1 MFYPQRVMRQMSEI
15 SYVGGFKLVKMSTN
29 REGET
34 AVTIPLQYNEAHWKA
49 IFEKYDLDGDGKISL
64 QELKAMVC
72 GPEFCNDIPA
82 KVIRTI
88 MRKADLDESGYLEYP
103 EFIAMIHRKDM
114 QNIFGHLVQR
124 YVHSMIPQR
133 PSRTMRQT
141 SVGSRYYPQR
151 QISNA
156 LAMHTPPP
164 PPSPSSFGDS
174 YHTAKLTRA
183 FRSASIIDQ
192 RRIDLQPQTSTIT
205 ESSLYSSDYPD
216 GLYEDEYSCRP
227 PAIAMIIISI
237 IEIILFIYD
246 VIKHKSLS
254 VEGPAATLLI
264 YNPHKRY
271 EAWRYLT
278 YMFVHVGIF
287 HLVVNL
293 LVQIMLGIPLEMV
306 HKWWRVLIIY
316 VAGVVAGSLGTSVS
330 DPTVYLAGASGG
342 VYALITAHVATII
355 MNWSQMEF
363 AVLQLLVFLVVTS
376 VDIGQAVYN
385 RYVLETN
392 DQIGYV
398 AHLAG
403 AIAGLLVGINILRNL
418 EVQTWEKVVWWASMF
433 TYTGLMTAAI
443 LWNVLYTS
451 YYEW

>member
-1 MFYPQRVMRQMSEI
+1 MCVRYRDLCNVELSRIGYSRETVHTGEPSHALSSCETRAACVRFVR
-15 SYVGGFKLVKMSTN
+15 GFKLIKMSTN

-34 AVTIPLQYNEAHWKA
+34 AVTIPLQYNEAHWKN

-72 GPEFCNDIPA
+72 GPEFCNDIPTG
-82 KVIRTI
+82 VIRTI
-88 MRKADLDESGYLEYP
+88 MRKADLDDSGYLEYP

-114 QNIFGHLVQR
+114 QGIFGNLVQR

-133 PSRTMRQT
+133 PTRTMRQT
-141 SVGSRYYPQR
+141 SVG
-151 QISNA
+151 
-156 LAMHTPPP
+156 
-164 PPSPSSFGDS
+164 
-174 YHTAKLTRA
+174 
-183 FRSASIIDQ
+183 
-192 RRIDLQPQTSTIT
+192 
-205 ESSLYSSDYPD
+205 SSDYPD

-254 VEGPAATLLI
+254 VEGPAATLFI
-264 YNPHKRY
+264 YNPHKRFQ
-271 EAWRYLT
+271 AWRYLT

-316 VAGVVAGSLGTSVS
+316 IAGVAAGSLGTSVS

-376 VDIGQAVYN
+376 VDVGQAVYN
-385 RYVLETN
+385 RYVLDTN
-392 DQIGYV
+392 DQVGYV

-418 EVQTWEKVVWWASMF
+418 EVQTWEKVIWWASMF
-433 TYTGLMTAAI
+433 TFTGLMTAAI
-443 LWNVLYTS
+443 LWNILYTS
-451 YYEW
+451 YYE

>member
-1 MFYPQRVMRQMSEI
+1 MFFQQRAMRQMSEV
-15 SYVGGFKLVKMSTN
+15 SYVGGFKLIKMSTN

-34 AVTIPLQYNEAHWKA
+34 AVTIPLQYNEAHWKG

-82 KVIRTI
+82 GVIRTI
-88 MRKADLDESGYLEYP
+88 MRKADLDDSGYLEYP

-114 QNIFGHLVQR
+114 QGIFGHLVQR

-133 PSRTMRQT
+133 PTRTMRQT
-141 SVGSRYYPQR
+141 SGGSRYFPQR
-151 QISNA
+151 QISIV
-156 LAMHTPPP
+156 MHTPPP
-164 PPSPSSFGDS
+164 PPSPSSFGYS
-174 YHTAKLTRA
+174 SQAAKLSKRGG
-183 FRSASIIDQ
+183 RSS
-192 RRIDLQPQTSTIT
+192 RITDLQRLQQQTSTIT

-254 VEGPAATLLI
+254 VEGPAATLFI
-264 YNPHKRY
+264 YNPHKRFQ
-271 EAWRYLT
+271 AWRYLT

-316 VAGVVAGSLGTSVS
+316 IAGVAAGSLGTSVS

-376 VDIGQAVYN
+376 VDVGQAVYN
-385 RYVLETN
+385 RYVLDTN
-392 DQIGYV
+392 DQVGYV

-418 EVQTWEKVVWWASMF
+418 EVQTWEKVIWWASMF

-443 LWNVLYTS
+443 LWNILYTS
-451 YYEW
+451 YYE

>member
-1 MFYPQRVMRQMSEI
+1 MP
-15 SYVGGFKLVKMSTN
+15 TN

-64 QELKAMVC
+64 QELKAMIR
-72 GPEFCNDIPA
+72 GPEFSKDIPA
-82 KVIRTI
+82 GVVRTI
-88 MRKADLDESGYLEYP
+88 MHKADLDDSGYLEYP

-114 QNIFGHLVQR
+114 QGIFGHIVQR
-124 YVHSMIPQR
+124 YVQCVIPQR
-133 PSRTMRQT
+133 PCRTLRQT

-151 QISNA
+151 QFSTVMQASPAPVIKYRSGSPLRKIATFGVLDSSRAVVIERSPSARFNA
-156 LAMHTPPP
+156 L
-164 PPSPSSFGDS
+164 
-174 YHTAKLTRA
+174 
-183 FRSASIIDQ
+183 Q
-192 RRIDLQPQTSTIT
+192 QQTSTIT

-216 GLYEDEYSCRP
+216 GLYEEEYSCRP

-254 VEGPAATLLI
+254 VEGPAATLFI

-271 EAWRYLT
+271 QAWRYLT
-278 YMFVHVGIF
+278 YMFVHVGVF

-316 VAGVVAGSLGTSVS
+316 IAGVLAGSLGTSVS

-363 AVLQLLVFLVVTS
+363 AVLQLLVFLVITS
-376 VDIGQAVYN
+376 VDVGQAVYN
-385 RYVLETN
+385 RYVLDTN

-418 EVQTWEKVVWWASMF
+418 EVQTWEKVIWWASIVTF
-433 TYTGLMTAAI
+433 TGLMTTAI
-443 LWNVLYTS
+443 LWNILYPS
-451 YYEW
+451 YYD

>member
-1 MFYPQRVMRQMSEI
+1 MFYPQRAMRQISEI
-15 SYVGGFKLVKMSTN
+15 SYVGGFKLIKMPTN

-82 KVIRTI
+82 SVIRTI
-88 MRKADLDESGYLEYP
+88 MRKADLDDSGYLEYP

-114 QNIFGHLVQR
+114 QGIFGHLVQR

-133 PSRTMRQT
+133 PTRTMRQT
-141 SVGSRYYPQR
+141 SVG
-151 QISNA
+151 
-156 LAMHTPPP
+156 
-164 PPSPSSFGDS
+164 
-174 YHTAKLTRA
+174 
-183 FRSASIIDQ
+183 
-192 RRIDLQPQTSTIT
+192 
-205 ESSLYSSDYPD
+205 SSDYPD

-227 PAIAMIIISI
+227 PAVAMIIISI
-237 IEIILFIYD
+237 IEIILFLYD
-246 VIKHKSLS
+246 VIRHKSLS
-254 VEGPAATLLI
+254 VEGPAATLFI

-271 EAWRYLT
+271 QAWRYLT

-293 LVQIMLGIPLEMV
+293 LVQVMLGIPLEMV

-316 VAGVVAGSLGTSVS
+316 IAGVLAGSLGTSVS

-376 VDIGQAVYN
+376 VDVGQAVYN
-385 RYVLETN
+385 RYVLDTN

-418 EVQTWEKVVWWASMF
+418 EVQTWEKVIWWASMF
-433 TYTGLMTAAI
+433 TFTSLMTAAI
-443 LWNVLYTS
+443 LWNVLFTS
-451 YYEW
+451 YYESN

>member
-1 MFYPQRVMRQMSEI
+1 MFYPQRAARQISEI
-15 SYVGGFKLVKMSTN
+15 SYVGSFKLIRMSTN

-64 QELKAMVC
+64 QELKAMIR
-72 GPEFCNDIPA
+72 GPDFSNDIPA
-82 KVIRTI
+82 GVVRTI

-114 QNIFGHLVQR
+114 QGIFGHLVQR
-124 YVHSMIPQR
+124 YVHSVIPQR
-133 PSRTMRQT
+133 PTRALRQT
-141 SVGSRYYPQR
+141 SVG
-151 QISNA
+151 
-156 LAMHTPPP
+156 
-164 PPSPSSFGDS
+164 
-174 YHTAKLTRA
+174 
-183 FRSASIIDQ
+183 
-192 RRIDLQPQTSTIT
+192 
-205 ESSLYSSDYPD
+205 SSDYPD

-227 PAIAMIIISI
+227 PAIAMIIISL

-246 VIKHKSLS
+246 VIQHKSLS
-254 VEGPAATLLI
+254 VEGPAATLFI

-271 EAWRYLT
+271 QAWRYLT

-293 LVQIMLGIPLEMV
+293 LVQILLGIPLEMV
-306 HKWWRVLIIY
+306 HKWWRVLMIY
-316 VAGVVAGSLGTSVS
+316 IAGVVAGSLGTSVS

-363 AVLQLLVFLVVTS
+363 AVLQLLVFLVITS
-376 VDIGQAVYN
+376 VDVGQAVYN
-385 RYVLETN
+385 RYVLDTN

-403 AIAGLLVGINILRNL
+403 AIAGLLVGINVLRNL

-443 LWNVLYTS
+443 LWNILYTS
-451 YYEW
+451 YYDL

>member
-1 MFYPQRVMRQMSEI
+1 MFFQQRAMRQMSEV
-15 SYVGGFKLVKMSTN
+15 SYVGGFKLIKMSTN

-34 AVTIPLQYNEAHWKA
+34 AVTIPLQYNEAHWKN

-72 GPEFCNDIPA
+72 GPEFCNDIPTG
-82 KVIRTI
+82 VIRTI
-88 MRKADLDESGYLEYP
+88 MRKADLDDSGYLEYP

-114 QNIFGHLVQR
+114 QGIFGNLVQR

-133 PSRTMRQT
+133 PTRTMRQT
-141 SVGSRYYPQR
+141 SVG
-151 QISNA
+151 
-156 LAMHTPPP
+156 
-164 PPSPSSFGDS
+164 
-174 YHTAKLTRA
+174 
-183 FRSASIIDQ
+183 
-192 RRIDLQPQTSTIT
+192 
-205 ESSLYSSDYPD
+205 SSDYPD

-254 VEGPAATLLI
+254 VEGPAATLFI
-264 YNPHKRY
+264 YNPHKRFQ
-271 EAWRYLT
+271 AWRYLT

-316 VAGVVAGSLGTSVS
+316 IAGVAAGSLGTSVS

-376 VDIGQAVYN
+376 VDVGQAVYN
-385 RYVLETN
+385 RYVLDTN
-392 DQIGYV
+392 DQVGYV

-418 EVQTWEKVVWWASMF
+418 EVQTWEKVIWWASMF
-433 TYTGLMTAAI
+433 TFTGLMTAAI
-443 LWNVLYTS
+443 LWNILYTS
-451 YYEW
+451 YYE

>member
-1 MFYPQRVMRQMSEI
+1 
-15 SYVGGFKLVKMSTN
+15 
-29 REGET
+29 
-34 AVTIPLQYNEAHWKA
+34 
-49 IFEKYDLDGDGKISL
+49 
-64 QELKAMVC
+64 
-72 GPEFCNDIPA
+72 
-82 KVIRTI
+82 
-88 MRKADLDESGYLEYP
+88 
-103 EFIAMIHRKDM
+103 M
-114 QNIFGHLVQR
+114 QGIFGHIVQR

-133 PSRTMRQT
+133 PSRALRQT

-151 QISNA
+151 QISIV
-156 LAMHTPPP
+156 MHA
-164 PPSPSSFGDS
+164 PPSPPPSSFGDS
-174 YHTAKLTRA
+174 PQAAMISKRC
-183 FRSASIIDQ
+183 RSARFNS
-192 RRIDLQPQTSTIT
+192 LQQQTSTIT

-216 GLYEDEYSCRP
+216 GLYEEEYSCRP
-227 PAIAMIIISI
+227 PAVAMIIISI
-237 IEIILFIYD
+237 IEIILFMYD

-254 VEGPAATLLI
+254 VEGPAATLFI

-271 EAWRYLT
+271 QAWRYLT
-278 YMFVHVGIF
+278 YMFVHVGVF

-306 HKWWRVLIIY
+306 HKWWRVLMIY
-316 VAGVVAGSLGTSVS
+316 IAGVLAGSLGTSVS

-363 AVLQLLVFLVVTS
+363 AVLQLLVFLVITS
-376 VDIGQAVYN
+376 VDVGQAVYN
-385 RYVLETN
+385 RYVLDTN

-443 LWNVLYTS
+443 LWNILYPS
-451 YYEW
+451 YYE

>member
-1 MFYPQRVMRQMSEI
+1 MFYPQRVMRQISEV
-15 SYVGGFKLVKMSTN
+15 SYVGSFKLIRMTTN

-49 IFEKYDLDGDGKISL
+49 IFERYDLDGDGKISL
-64 QELKAMVC
+64 QELKEMIR
-72 GPEFCNDIPA
+72 GPDFSNDIPA
-82 KVIRTI
+82 GVVRTI
-88 MRKADLDESGYLEYP
+88 MRKADLDDSGYLEYP

-114 QNIFGHLVQR
+114 QGIFGHFMQR
-124 YVHSMIPQR
+124 YVQSVIPQR
-133 PSRTMRQT
+133 PCRAMRQT
-141 SVGSRYYPQR
+141 SVG
-151 QISNA
+151 
-156 LAMHTPPP
+156 
-164 PPSPSSFGDS
+164 
-174 YHTAKLTRA
+174 
-183 FRSASIIDQ
+183 
-192 RRIDLQPQTSTIT
+192 
-205 ESSLYSSDYPD
+205 SSDYPD

-227 PAIAMIIISI
+227 PAVAMIIISI
-237 IEIILFIYD
+237 IEIILFMYD

-254 VEGPAATLLI
+254 VEGPAATLFI

-271 EAWRYLT
+271 QAWRYLT
-278 YMFVHVGIF
+278 YMFVHVGVF

-316 VAGVVAGSLGTSVS
+316 IAGVVAGSLGTSVS

-376 VDIGQAVYN
+376 VDIGQAVWN
-385 RYVLETN
+385 RYVLDTN
-392 DQIGYV
+392 DQVGYV

-403 AIAGLLVGINILRNL
+403 AIAGLLVGINVLRNL
-418 EVQTWEKVVWWASMF
+418 EVKTWEKVVWWASMF

-443 LWNVLYTS
+443 LWNILYTS
-451 YYEW
+451 YYES

>member
-1 MFYPQRVMRQMSEI
+1 MFYPQRAMRQISEI
-15 SYVGGFKLVKMSTN
+15 SYVGGFKLLRMPTN

-64 QELKAMVC
+64 QELKAMIR
-72 GPEFCNDIPA
+72 GPEFSKDIPA
-82 KVIRTI
+82 GVVRTI
-88 MRKADLDESGYLEYP
+88 MHKADLDDSGYLEYP

-114 QNIFGHLVQR
+114 QGIFGHIVQR
-124 YVHSMIPQR
+124 YVQCVIPQR
-133 PSRTMRQT
+133 PCRTLRQT
-141 SVGSRYYPQR
+141 SVG
-151 QISNA
+151 
-156 LAMHTPPP
+156 
-164 PPSPSSFGDS
+164 
-174 YHTAKLTRA
+174 
-183 FRSASIIDQ
+183 
-192 RRIDLQPQTSTIT
+192 
-205 ESSLYSSDYPD
+205 SSDYPD
-216 GLYEDEYSCRP
+216 GLYEEEYSCRP

-254 VEGPAATLLI
+254 VEGPAATLFI

-271 EAWRYLT
+271 QAWRYLT
-278 YMFVHVGIF
+278 YMFVHVGVF

-316 VAGVVAGSLGTSVS
+316 IAGVLAGSLGTSVS

-363 AVLQLLVFLVVTS
+363 AVLQLLVFLVITS
-376 VDIGQAVYN
+376 VDVGQAVYN
-385 RYVLETN
+385 RYVLDTN

-418 EVQTWEKVVWWASMF
+418 EVQTWEKVIWWASIVTF
-433 TYTGLMTAAI
+433 TGLMTTAI
-443 LWNVLYTS
+443 LWNILYPS
-451 YYEW
+451 YYD

>member
-1 MFYPQRVMRQMSEI
+1 MFYPQRAMRQISEI
-15 SYVGGFKLVKMSTN
+15 SYVGGFKLIRMSTN

-64 QELKAMVC
+64 QELKAMIR
-72 GPEFCNDIPA
+72 GPEFSKDIPA
-82 KVIRTI
+82 GVVRTI

-114 QNIFGHLVQR
+114 QGIFGHLVQR
-124 YVHSMIPQR
+124 YVHCMIPQR
-133 PSRTMRQT
+133 PTRALRQT
-141 SVGSRYYPQR
+141 SVG
-151 QISNA
+151 
-156 LAMHTPPP
+156 
-164 PPSPSSFGDS
+164 
-174 YHTAKLTRA
+174 
-183 FRSASIIDQ
+183 
-192 RRIDLQPQTSTIT
+192 
-205 ESSLYSSDYPD
+205 SSDYPD
-216 GLYEDEYSCRP
+216 GLYEEEYSCRP
-227 PAIAMIIISI
+227 PAVAMIIISI
-237 IEIILFIYD
+237 VEIILFMYD

-254 VEGPAATLLI
+254 VEGPAATLFI

-271 EAWRYLT
+271 QAWRYLT
-278 YMFVHVGIF
+278 YMFVHVGVF

-316 VAGVVAGSLGTSVS
+316 IAGVLAGSLGTSVS

-363 AVLQLLVFLVVTS
+363 AVLQLLVFLVITS
-376 VDIGQAVYN
+376 VDVGQAVYN
-385 RYVLETN
+385 RYVLDAN

-418 EVQTWEKVVWWASMF
+418 EVQTWEKVIWWASIVTF
-433 TYTGLMTAAI
+433 TGLMTAAI
-443 LWNVLYTS
+443 LWNILYSS
-451 YYEW
+451 YYE

>member
-1 MFYPQRVMRQMSEI
+1 MFYHQRAMRQISEI
-15 SYVGGFKLVKMSTN
+15 SYVGGFKLIRMSTS

-64 QELKAMVC
+64 QELKAMIR
-72 GPEFCNDIPA
+72 GPDFSKDIP
-82 KVIRTI
+82 VGVVRTI
-88 MRKADLDESGYLEYP
+88 MHKADLDESGYLEYP

-114 QNIFGHLVQR
+114 QGIFGHIVQR
-124 YVHSMIPQR
+124 YVHSVIPQR
-133 PSRTMRQT
+133 PTRAIRQT
-141 SVGSRYYPQR
+141 SMG
-151 QISNA
+151 
-156 LAMHTPPP
+156 
-164 PPSPSSFGDS
+164 
-174 YHTAKLTRA
+174 
-183 FRSASIIDQ
+183 
-192 RRIDLQPQTSTIT
+192 
-205 ESSLYSSDYPD
+205 SSDYPD
-216 GLYEDEYSCRP
+216 GLYEEEYSCRP
-227 PAIAMIIISI
+227 PAVAMIIISI
-237 IEIILFIYD
+237 IEIILFMYD

-254 VEGPAATLLI
+254 VEGPAATLFI

-271 EAWRYLT
+271 QAWRYLT
-278 YMFVHVGIF
+278 YMFVHVGVF

-316 VAGVVAGSLGTSVS
+316 IAGVLAGSLGTSVS

-363 AVLQLLVFLVVTS
+363 AVLQLLVFLVITS
-376 VDIGQAVYN
+376 VDVGQAVYN
-385 RYVLETN
+385 RYVLDTN

-418 EVQTWEKVVWWASMF
+418 EVQTWEKVIWWASMV
-433 TYTGLMTAAI
+433 TYTSLMTAAI
-443 LWNVLYTS
+443 LWNILYPS
-451 YYEW
+451 YYE

>member
-1 MFYPQRVMRQMSEI
+1 
-15 SYVGGFKLVKMSTN
+15 MSTN

-64 QELKAMVC
+64 QELKAMIR
-72 GPEFCNDIPA
+72 GPDFCNDIPA
-82 KVIRTI
+82 AVVHTI
-88 MRKADLDESGYLEYP
+88 MHKVDLDESGYLEYP

-114 QNIFGHLVQR
+114 QGIFGHLVQR
-124 YVHSMIPQR
+124 YVHSVIPQR
-133 PSRTMRQT
+133 PTRAMRQT
-141 SVGSRYYPQR
+141 SVG
-151 QISNA
+151 
-156 LAMHTPPP
+156 
-164 PPSPSSFGDS
+164 
-174 YHTAKLTRA
+174 
-183 FRSASIIDQ
+183 
-192 RRIDLQPQTSTIT
+192 
-205 ESSLYSSDYPD
+205 SSDYPD

-227 PAIAMIIISI
+227 PAVAMIIISL
-237 IEIILFIYD
+237 IEIILFLYD

-254 VEGPAATLLI
+254 VEGPAATLFI

-271 EAWRYLT
+271 QAWRYLT
-278 YMFVHVGIF
+278 YMFVHVGVF

-316 VAGVVAGSLGTSVS
+316 IAGVLAGSLGTSVS

-342 VYALITAHVATII
+342 VYALITAHVATIV

-376 VDIGQAVYN
+376 VDVGQAVYN
-385 RYVLETN
+385 RYVLDTN

-418 EVQTWEKVVWWASMF
+418 EVQTWEKAVWWASMF

-443 LWNVLYTS
+443 LWNILYPS
-451 YYEW
+451 YYE

>member
-1 MFYPQRVMRQMSEI
+1 MIMFYHQRAMRQISEI
-15 SYVGGFKLVKMSTN
+15 SYVGGFKLIRMSTS

-64 QELKAMVC
+64 QELRAMIR
-72 GPEFCNDIPA
+72 GPEFSKDIPA
-82 KVIRTI
+82 GVVRTI
-88 MRKADLDESGYLEYP
+88 MHKADLDESGYLEYP

-114 QNIFGHLVQR
+114 QGIFGHIVQR
-124 YVHSMIPQR
+124 YLHCMIPQR
-133 PSRTMRQT
+133 PTQRQT

-151 QISNA
+151 QISIV
-156 LAMHTPPP
+156 MHA
-164 PPSPSSFGDS
+164 PPSPPPSSFGDS
-174 YHTAKLTRA
+174 PQAAMISKRC
-183 FRSASIIDQ
+183 RSA
-192 RRIDLQPQTSTIT
+192 RFNGLQQQSSTIT

-216 GLYEDEYSCRP
+216 GLYEEEYSCRP
-227 PAIAMIIISI
+227 PAVAMIIISI
-237 IEIILFIYD
+237 IEIILFMYD

-254 VEGPAATLLI
+254 VEGPAAQLFI
-264 YNPHKRY
+264 YNPHKRF

-278 YMFVHVGIF
+278 YMFVHVGVF
-287 HLVVNL
+287 HLIVNL

-316 VAGVVAGSLGTSVS
+316 IAGVLAGSLGTSVS

-363 AVLQLLVFLVVTS
+363 AVLQLLVFLVITS
-376 VDIGQAVYN
+376 VDVGQAVYN
-385 RYVLETN
+385 RYVLDTN

-418 EVQTWEKVVWWASMF
+418 EIQTWEKVVWWASMF

-451 YYEW
+451 YYE

>member
-1 MFYPQRVMRQMSEI
+1 MIR
-15 SYVGGFKLVKMSTN
+15 
-29 REGET
+29 
-34 AVTIPLQYNEAHWKA
+34 
-49 IFEKYDLDGDGKISL
+49 
-64 QELKAMVC
+64 
-72 GPEFCNDIPA
+72 GPEFSKDIPA
-82 KVIRTI
+82 GVVRTI
-88 MRKADLDESGYLEYP
+88 MHKADLDESGYLEYP

-114 QNIFGHLVQR
+114 QGIFGHIVQR
-124 YVHSMIPQR
+124 YVQCVIPQR
-133 PSRTMRQT
+133 PCRTLRQT

-151 QISNA
+151 QFSIIVQA
-156 LAMHTPPP
+156 TPPSP
-164 PPSPSSFGDS
+164 PPSSRSENRSFSVPFSSKRV
-174 YHTAKLTRA
+174 A
-183 FRSASIIDQ
+183 RSA
-192 RRIDLQPQTSTIT
+192 RFNGLQQQTSTIT

-216 GLYEDEYSCRP
+216 GLYEEEYSCRP

-237 IEIILFIYD
+237 IEIILFMYD

-254 VEGPAATLLI
+254 VEGPAATLFI

-271 EAWRYLT
+271 QAWRYLT
-278 YMFVHVGIF
+278 YMFVHVGVF

-293 LVQIMLGIPLEMV
+293 LVQIMLGVPLEMV

-316 VAGVVAGSLGTSVS
+316 IAGVLAGSLGTSVS

-363 AVLQLLVFLVVTS
+363 AVLQLLVFLVITS
-376 VDIGQAVYN
+376 VDVGQAVYN
-385 RYVLETN
+385 RYVLDTN

-418 EVQTWEKVVWWASMF
+418 EVQTWEKVIWWASIV

-443 LWNVLYTS
+443 LWNILYPS
-451 YYEW
+451 YYN